1 MRMYNC
7 SKGNNS
13 NNHVALPFVAFGL
26 ALYVLLSCA
35 VLLFCCVV

>member
-7 SKGNNS
+7 SNGNNS
-13 NNHVALPFVAFGL
+13 NNHVAFGL

-35 VLLFCCVV
+35 VFVVLLCCIVSC